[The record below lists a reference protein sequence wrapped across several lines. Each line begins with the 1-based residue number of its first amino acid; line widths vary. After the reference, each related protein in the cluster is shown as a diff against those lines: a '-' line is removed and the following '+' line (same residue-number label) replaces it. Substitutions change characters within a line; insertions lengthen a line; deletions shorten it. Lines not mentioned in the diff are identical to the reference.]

1 MDTIGNDKL
10 LEAFLYESLQLAED
24 LEEALLDAEKSGDIS
39 PYVDQI
45 FRIMHTIKG
54 SSAMMFY
61 EDIATLSHRVEDLFD
76 YVRNQDELHLNL
88 SELIDMVFE
97 SLDYI
102 KNRLEAI
109 QNGQDEGG
117 DSKALATRV
126 SGFLAQIK
134 EQEEG
139 TYKQMQE
146 KHIGYG
152 CIEDVDFNR
161 KSLFF
166 VKLNYQEDVVMKSV
180 RAFSIVHQLKE
191 MTECL
196 LFYPDDIESEN
207 ASDERIE
214 KEGFSLCFV
223 TDIEPDEIYH
233 FFDTIAFL
241 ENKKVEN
248 LKEEQFRD
256 CYQKMISHI
265 MGTDVKEAVE
275 KKALE
280 INKEEKNKLESSK
293 NKDNQDKGNQIKK
306 KQTIAK
312 EEIQTKNAPKKS
324 NVISVNVDKL
334 DHLMDIVGELMI
346 SGAMITENPELKTLQ
361 IESFS
366 KNSRQLIKNLND
378 LQDIV
383 MSVRMVP
390 LETVFKK
397 MQRIVRDVSKN
408 MNKQTALVLI
418 GENTEVDKNIIEKI
432 QDPLM
437 HLVRN
442 SVDHGIELPEIRRQ
456 NGKSETGTVTLEAKN
471 TGGEILVIVKDDGM
485 GIDSDVI
492 YNKAVEKGLTSQ
504 AKDELTDESIYNFI
518 FAPGFSTKKEVS
530 QYSGRGVGMD
540 VVSKNISEIGGS
552 VKVESELGKG
562 SKFVIKIPLTLT
574 IINGMNVGVGN
585 SIYTIP
591 IGDIRESFRV
601 YEKDIISDL
610 ENGEM
615 LMIRNECY
623 PIVKLGNRFNL
634 ENAVQKWEEGIMVM
648 VEKENKKVC
657 LFVDKLIGEYQVVVK
672 PLPNYLEHVEG
683 MSGCAL
689 LGDGNIS
696 LILDVDHIANN
707 YKRGFEDE

>member
-207 ASDERIE
+207 ASDGRIE

-306 KQTIAK
+306 KQIMPK
-312 EEIQTKNAPKKS
+312 EEVQAKNAPKKS

-634 ENAVQKWEEGIMVM
+634 KNAVQKWEEGIMVM
-648 VEKENKKVC
+648 VENENKKVC

-707 YKRGFEDE
+707 CKRGFEDE

>member
-207 ASDERIE
+207 ASDGRIE

-306 KQTIAK
+306 KQIMPK
-312 EEIQTKNAPKKS
+312 EEVQAKNAPKKS

>member
-207 ASDERIE
+207 ASDGRIE

-306 KQTIAK
+306 KQIMPK
-312 EEIQTKNAPKKS
+312 EEVQAKNAPKKS

-707 YKRGFEDE
+707 CKRGFEDE